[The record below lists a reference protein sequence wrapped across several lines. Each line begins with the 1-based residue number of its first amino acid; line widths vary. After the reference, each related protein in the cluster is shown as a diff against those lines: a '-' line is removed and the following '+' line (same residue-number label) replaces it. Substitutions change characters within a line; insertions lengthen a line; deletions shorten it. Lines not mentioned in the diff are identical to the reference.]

1 MHKMGKKEFIDSS
14 LLDKAIVF
22 AARAHKDTER
32 RGKGFPYIA
41 HPLEAMAIVAT
52 ITNDQELLAAACL
65 HDVLEDT
72 NVTYDELKN
81 EFGKRVADLV
91 QAESD
96 AVFENESAEES
107 WVKRKQLA
115 MDHLAHAPRDVQ
127 IVAMGDKLSNMR
139 AMHHD
144 YKDIG
149 EDLWLRFHVTDPK
162 LHEWH
167 YRGLLDALR
176 PLEDTEAYKEFEFLI
191 EQTFGQKYGDFKIEK
206 DGVNIKVFGSL
217 GEENT
222 LKIKDFLVKEQDNIL
237 DFAQVYT
244 INFGGIR
251 TLIDFK
257 NEGYKFFVT
266 NVSRKVMHRFD
277 VTGFA
282 SLVPVTAIPKEYKLD
297 KAKQSGDGYTS
308 ITYFTNDGDAMIKL
322 YYEGIDQE
330 ELFKEKRYSVEAFR
344 LGVPTPLSGDLID
357 VEGRKGLIFERIKT
371 KTSIARMLADD
382 YSRLDELAMDFAAI
396 SKRLHETI
404 SDTQVFPNVKDVYK
418 GYVDSFKGLNDEERE
433 AIKRF
438 IDNSRDTKTC
448 LHGDFH
454 FGNVIVTSDNQK
466 LFIDMA
472 DFAYGDPL
480 FDLGTLYFVTHND
493 RDDHSERLFHNS
505 NAVLKEFYEHF
516 VRYYYPYKTLEEVDE
531 MLKPF
536 AALTVIHFANK
547 TNQKDWMVYYVR
559 ELLLPVC
566 K

>member
-1 MHKMGKKEFIDSS
+1 MGKKEFIDST

-72 NVTYDELKN
+72 KVTYDELKA

-96 AVFENESAEES
+96 AVFEGESASQS

-115 MDHLAHAPRDVQ
+115 MEHLANASRDVQ

-139 AMHHD
+139 AMHQD
-144 YKDIG
+144 YKNIG

-167 YRGLLDALR
+167 YRGLADALKN
-176 PLEDTEAYKEFEFLI
+176 LEDTEAYKEFVYLI
-191 EQTFGQKYGDFKIEK
+191 EQTFGKKYGEFKVER
-206 DGVNIKVFGSL
+206 DNQFVHVYGGL

-222 LKIKDFLVKEQDNIL
+222 LKIKDFLVKDMVNIL

-251 TLIDFK
+251 ALLTFRK
-257 NEGYKFFVT
+257 EGYKFCVI
-266 NVSRKVMHRFD
+266 NVSKKVMHRFD

-282 SLVPVTAIPKEYKLD
+282 SVIPVTGVPKEYHLD
-297 KAKQSGDGYTS
+297 RATQAGDGYTS
-308 ITYFTNDGDAMIKL
+308 ITYFTDDNDAMIKL
-322 YYEGIDQE
+322 YKEDVSYN
-330 ELFKEKRYSVEAFR
+330 ELVREKRYSVEAFK
-344 LGVPTPLSGDLID
+344 LGVPTPLSGDLIEVD
-357 VEGRKGLIFERIKT
+357 GKKGLIFERIKT

-382 YSRLDELAMDFAAI
+382 YSRLDEFAMEFAAI
-396 SKRLHETI
+396 SKRLHSI
-404 SDTQVFPNVKDVYK
+404 ICDTAVFPNVKDVYK
-418 GYVDSFKGLNDEERE
+418 IYVDNFKGITDEEKE
-433 AIKRF
+433 KIKRF
-438 IDNSRDTKTC
+438 IDNTDDKDTC

-454 FGNVIVTSDNQK
+454 FGNVIVTADNQK

-480 FDLGTLYFVTHND
+480 FDLGTMYFVTHND
-493 RDDHSERLFHNS
+493 RDKHSEILFHNT
-505 NAVLKEFYEHF
+505 NEVLKEFYEHF
-516 VRYYYPYKTLEEVDE
+516 ARYYFPYKTLDEVDE

-536 AALTVIHFANK
+536 AALTVIHFASK
-547 TNQKDWMVYYVR
+547 TSQKDWMADYVK
-559 ELLLPVC
+559 EFLLPVC
-566 K
+566 D

>member
-144 YKDIG
+144 YKDVG

-167 YRGLLDALR
+167 YRGLADALKN
-176 PLEDTEAYKEFEFLI
+176 LEDTEAYKEFVYLI

-251 TLIDFK
+251 TLLGFK

-308 ITYFTNDGDAMIKL
+308 ITYFTNDGDAMVKL

-371 KTSIARMLADD
+371 KTSIARLLADD

-396 SKRLHETI
+396 SKRLHATI

-418 GYVDSFKGLNDEERE
+418 GYVDNFKGLTDEERE

-438 IDNSRDTKTC
+438 IDNTDDKDTC

-454 FGNVIVTSDNQK
+454 FGNVIVTADNQK

-480 FDLGTLYFVTHND
+480 FDLGTMYFVTHND
-493 RDDHSERLFHNS
+493 RDDHSERIFHNT

-531 MLKPF
+531 LLKPF

-547 TNQKDWMVYYVR
+547 AGQKDWMINYVR

>member
-1 MHKMGKKEFIDSS
+1 MGKKEFIDST

-52 ITNDQELLAAACL
+52 MTNDQELLAAACL

-72 NVTYDELKN
+72 DVTYDELKK
-81 EFGKRVADLV
+81 EFGTRVADLV

-96 AVFENESAEES
+96 VVFENKSAADS
-107 WVKRKQLA
+107 WIERKQIA

-167 YRGLLDALR
+167 YRGLAEALKN
-176 PLEDTEAYKEFEFLI
+176 LSDTEAYKEFVFLI
-191 EQTFGQKYGDFKIEK
+191 EQTFGKKYGDFNVQKE
-206 DGVNIKVFGSL
+206 GNIIHVFGPL

-222 LKIKDFLVKEQDNIL
+222 LKIKDLLDINRHNIL
-237 DFAQVYT
+237 DFSQVYT
-244 INFGGIR
+244 INFSGIR
-251 TLIDFK
+251 ALLSFK
-257 NEGYKFFVT
+257 EEGYKFFVV
-266 NVSRKVMHRFD
+266 NVSKKVMHRFD

-282 SLVPVTAIPKEYKLD
+282 SIVPVTGIPKEYHLGE
-297 KAKQSGDGYTS
+297 ATQAGEGYTS
-308 ITYFTNDGDAMIKL
+308 TTYFTRDNDAMIKL
-322 YYEGIDQE
+322 YNEDTDIA
-330 ELFKEKRYSVEAFR
+330 ELFREKRYSVEAFR
-344 LGVPTPLSGDLID
+344 LGIPTPLSGDIID
-357 VEGRKGLIFERIKT
+357 VEGKKGIIFERIKT
-371 KTSIARMLADD
+371 KTSMARMLADD
-382 YSRLDELAMDFAAI
+382 YSRLDEIAKDFAII
-396 SKRLHETI
+396 SKELHETKCN
-404 SDTQVFPNVKDVYK
+404 VGAFPNVKDVYK
-418 GYVDSFKGLNDEERE
+418 IYVDKFNGISNLEKEK
-433 AIKRF
+433 IKRF
-438 IDNSRDTKTC
+438 IDSVNDKDTC
-448 LHGDFH
+448 LHGDYH
-454 FGNVIVTSDNQK
+454 FGNVIVTADNQK

-493 RDDHSERLFHNS
+493 RDNHSERLFHS
-505 NAVLKEFYEHF
+505 PNAVLKEFYEHF
-516 VRYYYPYKTLEEVDE
+516 VKYYYPSKSIEEVDK

-536 AALTVIHFANK
+536 AALTVIHFASK
-547 TNQKDWMVYYVR
+547 TSQKEWMADYVK

>member
-1 MHKMGKKEFIDSS
+1 MGKKEFIDST
-14 LLDKAIVF
+14 LLDKAIIF

-41 HPLEAMAIVAT
+41 HPLEAMSIVAT
-52 ITNDQELLAAACL
+52 MTNDQELLAAACL

-72 NVTYDELKN
+72 NVTYDELKA
-81 EFGKRVADLV
+81 EFGQRVADLV

-96 AVFENESAEES
+96 PVFENESASAS
-107 WVKRKQLA
+107 WEKRKQIA

-144 YKDIG
+144 YRDVG

-167 YRGLLDALR
+167 YRGLAEALKN
-176 PLEDTEAYKEFEFLI
+176 LSDTEAYKEFVFLI
-191 EQTFGQKYGDFKIEK
+191 EETFGKKYGDFKVEK
-206 DGVNIKVFGSL
+206 ENNTIHVFGPL
-217 GEENT
+217 GDENT
-222 LKIKDFLVKEQDNIL
+222 LKIKDFLAKDQDNIL

-251 TLIDFK
+251 TLLSFK
-257 NEGYKFFVT
+257 NEGYKFFII
-266 NVSRKVMHRFD
+266 NVSKKVMHRFD

-282 SLVPVTAIPKEYKLD
+282 SIIPVTGVPKEFHLD
-297 KAKQSGDGYTS
+297 KTTQAGEGYAST
-308 ITYFTNDGDAMIKL
+308 TYFTNDEDAMIKI
-322 YYEGIDQE
+322 YHDVVPYD
-330 ELFKEKRYSVEAFR
+330 ELVKEKRFSVEAFK
-344 LGVPTPLSGDLID
+344 LGVPTPLSGDLIE
-357 VEGRKGLIFERIKT
+357 VEGKQGLIFERIKT

-382 YSRLDELAMDFAAI
+382 YSRLDELAMEFAALG
-396 SKRLHETI
+396 KRLHATLCNT
-404 SDTQVFPNVKDVYK
+404 SVFPNVKDIYK
-418 GYVDSFKGLNDEERE
+418 EYVDRFDGLNDEEKE
-433 AIKRF
+433 AIKKF
-438 IDNSRDTKTC
+438 IDNTDNKDTC

-454 FGNVIVTSDNQK
+454 FGNVIVTADNRK
-466 LFIDMA
+466 LFIDMG
-472 DFAYGDPL
+472 DFSYGDPL

-493 RDDHSERLFHNS
+493 RDDHSERIFHNT
-505 NAVLKEFYEHF
+505 NAVLKEYYEHF
-516 VRYYYPYKTLEEVDE
+516 ARYYYPYKTLEEVDE

-547 TNQKDWMVYYVR
+547 AGQKDWMVHYVR
-559 ELLLPVC
+559 EMLLPVC